1 MKASRWWALA
11 GSTGLVVSMAAAVT
25 PAAMAATSPG
35 RVTLK
40 TSAAPARTLSKPAG
54 AVAKTSR
61 VSFDLTLALRNASGA
76 KSFIRQVSTPGSK
89 TFHHYLTLAQ
99 FNSRYGPTSASISK
113 AEAWLR
119 GQGFK
124 VTGMPKTKL
133 YVSASGTAAQVEKA
147 FGVKLGMYMVNGVK
161 LREAAGALSVPAS
174 LGSSVS
180 GVVGVNQFTD
190 QTDLTHKGATPAGAK
205 PAEAEPAPPA
215 GFINPQPCSAF
226 WGQKKDKAD
235 SPSLYAPFSSP
246 QTYDICG
253 YTPQQL
259 RGGYKLN
266 SVVNNGTDGS
276 GVAIGIVDAYD
287 SPTLLSDAQQYFS
300 MNDPS
305 HPMAAGQFVNFA
317 PASTANFAACGASGW
332 FDEQSLDVESE
343 HAMAPGA
350 TIGYFGAA
358 SCFDA
363 DLLAAENTAIS
374 SGVSVVS
381 NSWGS
386 PLGELF
392 ESEADRTAFDDTFMV
407 ADATGVS
414 VLFSSGD
421 DGDNFADFGITGPD
435 YPAISPFVTAVG
447 GTTLEVNKNNG
458 RKAEFGWSTGK
469 QVLCNSS
476 TTTCGSAT
484 TPTGS
489 LLWNAGGGGGTS
501 FSYLQP
507 FYQAGVVPNALA
519 LKNQDLFGNQLL
531 RVIPDISLDADAQ
544 SGFLIGLTQTFPDG
558 VHFGEFK
565 EGGTSLASPSLAGIL
580 ADADQAAGQSL
591 GFVNPVLYKD
601 WTQTPAAFNDIV
613 PPANPN
619 ATSTVRVDF
628 ANTVDSSA
636 GFIVSLRQIDYQG
649 PEVNCDSTGNCETR
663 NVTLNAAKGFD
674 SLTGLGSPGRR
685 FVQSLS
691 RF

>member
-1 MKASRWWALA
+1 
-11 GSTGLVVSMAAAVT
+11 MAAAVT

-40 TSAAPARTLSKPAG
+40 ATAVPARALSKPAG
-54 AVAKTSR
+54 TVAKTSR
-61 VSFDLTLALRNASGA
+61 VSFDLTLALRNVGGMKA
-76 KSFIRQVSTPGSK
+76 FIRQVSTPGTKS
-89 TFHHYLTLAQ
+89 FHHYLTLAQ
-99 FNSRYGPTSASISK
+99 AEARYGPTSASISK

-124 VTGMPKTKL
+124 VTGLPKTKL
-133 YVSASGTAAQVEKA
+133 YVSASGSAAQVEKA
-147 FGVKLGMYMVNGVK
+147 FGVKLGMYMVHGAK
-161 LREAAGALSVPAS
+161 LREAASPLSVPAS
-174 LGSSVS
+174 LGSAVS

-190 QTDLTHKGATPAGAK
+190 TTDLALKGATAAATK
-205 PAEAEPAPPA
+205 PAEAEPPPPA
-215 GFINPQPCSAF
+215 GFLNPQPCSAF
-226 WGQKKDKAD
+226 WGQKKDKVD
-235 SPSLYAPFSSP
+235 SPSLYAPFTSP
-246 QTYDICG
+246 QAYDICG
-253 YTPQQL
+253 YTPTQL

-266 SVVNNGTDGS
+266 SMVNNGTDGA

-287 SPTLLSDAQQYFS
+287 SPTLLSDAQQYS
-300 MNDPS
+300 TLNDPN
-305 HPMAAGQFVNFA
+305 HPLATAQLVNFA
-317 PASTANFAACGASGW
+317 PATTSNFAACGASGW

-363 DLLAAENTAIS
+363 DLLAAENEAIG

-392 ESEADRTAFDDTFMV
+392 ESQADRTAFDDTFMI
-407 ADATGVS
+407 ADTTGVS

-469 QVLCNSS
+469 QTMCAGVA
-476 TTTCGSAT
+476 TTNCGSAT
-484 TPTGS
+484 TPTVP
-489 LLWNAGGGGGTS
+489 LAWNAGGGGGTS

-507 FYQAGVVPNALA
+507 FYQAGIVPNALA
-519 LKNQDLFGNQLL
+519 LKNRALFGNQLL

-544 SGFLIGLTQTFPDG
+544 SGFLIGLTQTFPGG
-558 VHFGEFK
+558 VVKYAQFK

-601 WTQTPAAFNDIV
+601 SVQTPAAFNDIM

-619 ATSTVRVDF
+619 ATSVVRVDF
-628 ANTVDSSA
+628 TNTVDASA
-636 GFIVSLRQIDYQG
+636 GFSVSLRQIDYEG

-674 SLTGLGSPGRR
+674 SLTGLGTPGAK

-691 RF
+691 KF